1 MTGDGRGNENIA
13 LTAIHS
19 VFHGEHNRV
28 LEANK
33 LTILRSGDL
42 EGINE
47 WLRRPLADAVELTS
61 ALASDADLTAFAAG
75 LQWDGERLFQAA
87 KFSTEM
93 QYQHIVFEE
102 FARRIQPN
110 IAPFVFTNSADLDAR
125 IVAEFAHA
133 VYRFGHSQLGDGVA
147 RLEADLASS
156 DLGLIQSFLNPL
168 EFANSGLDAEA
179 ATGAIARGITRVVDQ
194 EIDEFIVEAL
204 RNNLLGAPLD
214 LASLNLA
221 RGRELG
227 IPSLNQ
233 TRAQLYAMTGAV
245 QLKPYTG
252 WTVDPNQADSHGFF
266 QHLKN
271 PMSVVNLIAAYGTHT
286 TITEATSVEAK
297 RRAAMSIVFNTSLD
311 GPPDALDF
319 LRGTGAYA
327 DQETGIND
335 VDLWIGGM
343 AEQVNE
349 FGGQLGET
357 FNAVFNTR
365 WSSSRTET
373 ASIT

>member
-1 MTGDGRGNENIA
+1 VKAHALTYLGIALDDRDVLKIPQVLTDPYGRFIAGQNGYAQLLAVDAAGQSITVEGTAAGLNPTELNAIRIAQAFLDDINRSAVPVIANAELQPDADMAVGGAEPNDRGGFTTYDNELLDAHYVTGDGRGNENIA

-47 WLRRPLADAVELTS
+47 WLRVPLADDVALPS
-61 ALASDADLTAFAAG
+61 AQASDADLRALAAG

-125 IVAEFAHA
+125 IVAEFAHT

-147 RLEADLASS
+147 RLDADLASR
-156 DLGLIQSFLNPL
+156 DLALIESFLNPL

-179 ATGAIARGITRVVDQ
+179 ATGTIARGITRVVDQ

-227 IPSLNQ
+227 IPSLNE
-233 TRAQLYAMTGAV
+233 TRARSM
-245 QLKPYTG
+245 P
-252 WTVDPNQADSHGFF
+252 
-266 QHLKN
+266 
-271 PMSVVNLIAAYGTHT
+271 
-286 TITEATSVEAK
+286 
-297 RRAAMSIVFNTSLD
+297 
-311 GPPDALDF
+311 
-319 LRGTGAYA
+319 
-327 DQETGIND
+327 
-335 VDLWIGGM
+335 
-343 AEQVNE
+343 
-349 FGGQLGET
+349 
-357 FNAVFNTR
+357 
-365 WSSSRTET
+365 
-373 ASIT
+373 